1 MNTVLSKK
9 DAKILI
15 EKEFGVSVKEE
26 DIQVGRFFLVDNEKK
41 VSVSPHC
48 VCGEG
53 AEGLG
58 VCFVYYYQGILLPS
72 KFKNFICS
80 CVNAL
85 IPKGKKQAYAIYVR
99 AFSGRHERK
108 PEVVLKENSELVR
121 YDQPGHSFIAD
132 ATEWEVHQGQIT
144 SVKARIMMTKM
155 PANVQGI
162 VKVCD

>member
-1 MNTVLSKK
+1 MKSLLSKK

-53 AEGLG
+53 VNGLG
-58 VCFVYYYQGILLPS
+58 VCFVYYCGD
-72 KFKNFICS
+72 K
-80 CVNAL
+80 
-85 IPKGKKQAYAIYVR
+85 AIYVR

-121 YDQPGHSFIAD
+121 YDQLGHSFIAD
-132 ATEWEVHQGQIT
+132 ATEWEVRQGQIV
-144 SVKARIMMTKM
+144 SVKTRFQMTKM
-155 PANVQGI
+155 PSQRR
-162 VKVCD
+162 VCI

>member
-26 DIQVGRFFLVDNEKK
+26 DIQVGRFFLVDKTKK

-85 IPKGKKQAYAIYVR
+85 IPKGKKQAYAIYMR